1 MIKFLVF
8 FVLGAA
14 SVYFLI
20 RAFVKSD
27 PGKLSRVIKTV
38 IIIAV
43 VFGVLFLLSRGNLGV
58 LANTPRLPLLKRN
71 NTPNTTAM
79 IITVLITLDN
89 FPGSLFTKALI
100 KK

>member
-27 PGKLSRVIKTV
+27 PGKLSRMIKTLV
-38 IIIAV
+38 IIAV
-43 VFGVLFLLSRGNLGV
+43 VFGVLFFLSKGNLGI
-58 LANTPRLPLLKRN
+58 LAPLLGIVRR
-71 NTPNTTAM
+71 
-79 IITVLITLDN
+79 
-89 FPGSLFTKALI
+89 LFI
-100 KK
+100 GV